1 MIDVN
6 SYVKLSIKM
15 PLARIVNYL
24 TFYLCPP
31 LKITIWESQEDYHF
45 LNAEQIGSWTAS
57 YLAQL
62 QNGTN
67 ELLETS

>member
-1 MIDVN
+1 MQ
-6 SYVKLSIKM
+6 
-15 PLARIVNYL
+15 
-24 TFYLCPP
+24 
-31 LKITIWESQEDYHF
+31 IWESQENYHI
-45 LNAEQIGSWTAS
+45 LYAEQIGSRTAS